1 MQPQQ
6 QGDASQDEWDKLRL
20 DYALQPKKVRQA
32 SERDALNELQRSE
45 TELLHEDRAK
55 LMGSLQSFQHGKTEL
70 LEQQQQR
77 ESIWAHTMQEKEDAQ
92 LRKQNQMEVDF
103 LETSDASAST
113 WLPGLHSYHQ
123 GKLKSLKE
131 GQMENSINLKEV
143 QKVAQEKMEKESA
156 LETTLLVSTLES
168 KEASMVASQQKAT
181 QVLASKHAKDLEKD
195 TEDALVALA
204 MEDTMV
210 RQQKTII
217 PMPP

>member
-1 MQPQQ
+1 
-6 QGDASQDEWDKLRL
+6 
-20 DYALQPKKVRQA
+20 
-32 SERDALNELQRSE
+32 
-45 TELLHEDRAK
+45 
-55 LMGSLQSFQHGKTEL
+55 
-70 LEQQQQR
+70 
-77 ESIWAHTMQEKEDAQ
+77 
-92 LRKQNQMEVDF
+92 
-103 LETSDASAST
+103 
-113 WLPGLHSYHQ
+113 
-123 GKLKSLKE
+123 
-131 GQMENSINLKEV
+131 MENSINLKEV